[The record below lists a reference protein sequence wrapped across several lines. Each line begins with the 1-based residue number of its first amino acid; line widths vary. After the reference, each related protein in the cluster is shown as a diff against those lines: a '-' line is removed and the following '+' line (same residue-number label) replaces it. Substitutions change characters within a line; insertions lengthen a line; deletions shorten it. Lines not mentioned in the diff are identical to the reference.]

1 MCKICFGGVTDP
13 PLHKHTPVLFLLS
26 VFLLYCHI
34 FSMTDWKLM
43 GTHVHI
49 ESHKS
54 HAGYRMPHHA
64 CRIPHIW
71 NLSFIG
77 GFFISFAEPTLFV
90 YIILC
95 RLPASGIFFCAPLS
109 LFVCVSV
116 YLYVKASL
124 FCTDRERG
132 RERERERDTHKHRKR
147 ARERERERER
157 KSNNGHIQRSRE

>member
-1 MCKICFGGVTDP
+1 
-13 PLHKHTPVLFLLS
+13 
-26 VFLLYCHI
+26 
-34 FSMTDWKLM
+34 M
-43 GTHVHI
+43 GTHVHL

-64 CRIPHIW
+64 CRILRTW

-95 RLPASGIFFCAPLS
+95 RLPASGIFRCAPLS

-124 FCTDRERG
+124 FCTH
-132 RERERERDTHKHRKR
+132 THTHIHTE
-147 ARERERERER
+147 RERERERER
-157 KSNNGHIQRSRE
+157 EKHQTNNDAHNLGKHISETQV